1 MLNFLHK
8 PLRGIEPL
16 LIDPSRA
23 TAMADVIER
32 YMNAGPD
39 LLTMVFGE
47 RPKPHKQ
54 GTVGVVPIHGV
65 IGKHLSPL
73 EKACGGVD
81 CKDVESAIEA
91 FNDDPSVKSIL
102 LDINSP
108 GGTVTGVPELADTIR
123 ESKKP
128 TYAFT
133 DGEACSAAYWVGSQA
148 NQFHASPSATVGSIG
163 VYMAVPNLTEA
174 YKQAGISIDVI
185 KAGKFK
191 AAGVAGTAM
200 TDDQR
205 ANLQTEVDGIHNRFK
220 SSVTGVRKRVLND
233 AMEGQVFSG
242 QQASNNGLVTHLTK
256 SKTALIRKIT

>member
-32 YMNAGPD
+32 HMNSGPD
-39 LLTMVFGE
+39 LLAMVFGE
-47 RPKPHKQ
+47 RPKPYKQ
-54 GTVGVVPIHGV
+54 GSVGVVPVHGV

-91 FNDDPSVKSIL
+91 FNDDKDVKSIL
-102 LDINSP
+102 IDINSP
-108 GGTVTGVPELADTIR
+108 GGTVTGVPELATTIR
-123 ESKKP
+123 ESKKR
-128 TYAFT
+128 TVAFT
-133 DGEACSAAYWVGSQA
+133 DGEACSAAYWIGSQA
-148 NQFHASPSATVGSIG
+148 SEFHASPSATIGSIG

-185 KAGKFK
+185 SAGKFK
-191 AAGVAGTAM
+191 AAGLAGTAM
-200 TDDQR
+200 TPDQR
-205 ANLQTEVDGIHNRFK
+205 ANLQSEIDGIHAQFK
-220 SSVTGVRKRVLND
+220 SSVTGVRKRVMDD

-242 QQASNNGLVTHLTK
+242 KAASNNGLVTHLTK